1 MSSYEKSSADRTDSV
16 RFILDG
22 EIIELHDVDPTRT
35 VLQLLREDLHRT
47 GTKEGCA
54 EGDCGACTVAL
65 AELDGSGERIEVHAV
80 NSCIQFIPTLDG
92 KELIT
97 VESLADTDGGLHPV
111 QQALVNE
118 HASQCGFCTPGFV
131 MSLFAMFKTQVKP
144 TRREIADTLSGN
156 LCRCTGYRP
165 IVEAAE
171 VMYALSSKQD
181 DWLRQHP
188 DIEKDD
194 ALRLERLRSIQR
206 VTSLQT
212 TSKDRQFF
220 APVSL
225 EELSALRQQYP
236 DATLLAGGT
245 DVGLWVT
252 KQYQRPGQLIYTG
265 HVPELL
271 HTGLADEFIEIGAAV
286 SITRASGII
295 VKHYPDLEE
304 LFMRFASP
312 PIRNVATLGGNIAN
326 GSPVGDSI
334 PSLIALASR
343 IVLQG
348 SRGPREL
355 LLEDFYQDYMVK
367 DLQVDEVLVSIKIP
381 LPDDKSSI
389 RSYKVSKRFDQDI
402 SAVCMA
408 LRAQL
413 ENDVVKSI
421 RVACGGLAAIPKRAV
436 ECEAALIGQPWNMD
450 TVSLGMQALVNDFSP
465 IDDVRASA
473 AYRLRCAQNLLHR
486 FYLETTQQLQ
496 QTVYDYGR

>member
-1 MSSYEKSSADRTDSV
+1 MSSYEKPSTDRADSV

-65 AELDGSGERIEVHAV
+65 AELDRNGERIEVHAV
-80 NSCIQFIPTLDG
+80 NSCIQFVPTLDG

-97 VESLADTDGGLHPV
+97 VESLADKDGSLHPV
-111 QQALVNE
+111 QQALVDE
-118 HASQCGFCTPGFV
+118 HASQCGFCAPGFV
-131 MSLFAMFKTQVKP
+131 MSLFALFKTQVKP
-144 TRREIADTLSGN
+144 TRREIADILSGN

-165 IVEAAE
+165 IVEAALA
-171 VMYALSSKQD
+171 MYDHSQKEN
-181 DWLRQHP
+181 DWLQQHAAN
-188 DIEKDD
+188 EKDD
-194 ALRLERLRSIQR
+194 ALRLEQLRSIQR
-206 VTSLQT
+206 VDSLHT
-212 TSKDRQFF
+212 TSNDRHFF
-220 APVSL
+220 APASL
-225 EELSALRQQYP
+225 EKLVALRQRHP

-252 KQYQRPGQLIYTG
+252 KQYQRPGKLIYTG
-265 HVPELL
+265 HVPQLL
-271 HTGLADEFIEIGAAV
+271 HTRLTDEFIEIGAAV
-286 SITRASGII
+286 SITEASGII

-304 LFMRFASP
+304 LFVRFASP

-334 PSLIALASR
+334 PPLIALGSL

-348 SRGPREL
+348 IGGTREL

-367 DLQVDEVLVSIKIP
+367 DLQADEVLVSIKIP

-402 SAVCMA
+402 SAVCVA
-408 LRAQL
+408 LRVQL
-413 ENDVVKSI
+413 DNDVVRSI
-421 RVACGGLAAIPKRAV
+421 RVACGGLAAVPRRAV

-450 TVSLGMQALVNDFSP
+450 TVSRGMQALANDFSP

-473 AYRLRCAQNLLHR
+473 AYRLRCTQNLLHR